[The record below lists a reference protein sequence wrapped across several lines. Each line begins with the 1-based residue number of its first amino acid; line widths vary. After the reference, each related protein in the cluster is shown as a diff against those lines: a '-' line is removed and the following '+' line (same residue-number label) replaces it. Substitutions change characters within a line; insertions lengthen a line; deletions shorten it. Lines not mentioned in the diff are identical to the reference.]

1 MDTNVN
7 RGSMKLW
14 KGLKLITVALCLVA
28 FVANSYIIFQQFL
41 TGKTVTSNDVQKNA
55 RLFLP
60 SITLCSLSGFKEEID
75 ELADLELDEYLNKTT
90 RLDEILIDVADS
102 NDDHLS
108 ALNITELS
116 FLNGVYEEPG
126 KWKLLS
132 TYSLFKGRCHTIEY
146 NKEASNF
153 T

>member
-1 MDTNVN
+1 
-7 RGSMKLW
+7 MKLW

-102 NDDHLS
+102 NDDHL
-108 ALNITELS
+108 T
-116 FLNGVYEEPG
+116 
-126 KWKLLS
+126 
-132 TYSLFKGRCHTIEY
+132 
-146 NKEASNF
+146 
-153 T
+153 